1 MKPSS
6 FQCHT
11 VWSKRLENATFFLL
25 SSHPRFY
32 RSWSLSFVTSWN
44 NVPENRK
51 SSRHFHMF
59 IFLGVHFTAFCVLE
73 HVMNAVSVCI
83 VETQSC
89 VLYTFFIMS
98 LNFHLSKKLCELFT
112 SCICMQAWHFSNFQ
126 IRANLCSPCHY
137 IFRAYTTKNLKETCY
152 TSSLSECSL
161 GICWMFNLCSSHHKQ
176 PQQVMDFSPS
186 VLPFTCCGIIFV
198 YLKMAWTQHNT
209 LLIAENVTLPQL
221 RDFRL
226 RTLCEWDLHSFGI
239 LHSSVGEDSSHLGC
253 FALHLQGQQSKMQ
266 AVSSAEMSV
275 TLHQSTGCNL
285 HHHLYEN
292 VISYRTENHAG
303 LSYCVT
309 RL

>member
-25 SSHPRFY
+25 SSHHRFY

-137 IFRAYTTKNLKETCY
+137 IFRAYTTKNLTVSCY
-152 TSSLSECSL
+152 
-161 GICWMFNLCSSHHKQ
+161 ICTLQGPTVAVRMFTRHIVNVH
-176 PQQVMDFSPS
+176 PS
-186 VLPFTCCGIIFV
+186 VLNCECSSQTVSTSDGFQPISSCS
-198 YLKMAWTQHNT
+198 
-209 LLIAENVTLPQL
+209 LPV
-221 RDFRL
+221 
-226 RTLCEWDLHSFGI
+226 
-239 LHSSVGEDSSHLGC
+239 VG
-253 FALHLQGQQSKMQ
+253 
-266 AVSSAEMSV
+266 
-275 TLHQSTGCNL
+275 
-285 HHHLYEN
+285 
-292 VISYRTENHAG
+292 
-303 LSYCVT
+303 
-309 RL
+309 